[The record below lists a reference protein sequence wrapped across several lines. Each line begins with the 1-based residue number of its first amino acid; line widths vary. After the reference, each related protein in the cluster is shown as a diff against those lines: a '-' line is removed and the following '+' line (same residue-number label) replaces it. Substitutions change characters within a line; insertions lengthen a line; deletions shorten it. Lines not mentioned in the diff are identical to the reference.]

1 MSGAIHPGGSYR
13 PQAEWGGVSAEVRR
27 LETQAELSWAH
38 EWRVLAEWAPT
49 SGGAVLDA
57 GCGTGAVT
65 RRLRARLVDPGTRV
79 VGLDADERLLAVA
92 RAQGSDDGIRYVAG
106 DLARPPL
113 PAAGFDLVL
122 ARYVFQHLADPVGA
136 ARSLA
141 GLLRPGGRLA
151 VVDVDAGLWGCAD
164 PDMSAFSADAY
175 RALGSAQAADG
186 GDRLVAR
193 RLPRIL
199 RAAGLEEV
207 TVRPFAYTSDEV
219 GGVGALAPQL
229 SPQRLLPLVERGA
242 LGLGAY
248 ARAMAAWERFVALD
262 GFTMLLGFA
271 VGGRVPRAGHT
282 APRPRRS
289 AP

>member
-13 PQAEWGGVSAEVRR
+13 PQAEWGGLPGEVRR

-38 EWRVLAEWAPT
+38 EWRVLADWAPAE
-49 SGGAVLDA
+49 GGAVLDA

-65 RRLRARLVDPGTRV
+65 RRLRTRLADPGTRV

-92 RAQGSDDGIRYVAG
+92 RATRPVEGIRYVAG

-122 ARYVFQHLADPVGA
+122 ARYVFQHLADPVGV

-151 VVDVDAGLWGCAD
+151 VVDVDAGLWGCAE
-164 PDMSAFSADAY
+164 PDLSVFSADAY

-199 RAAGLEEV
+199 RAAGLTEV
-207 TVRPFAYTSDEV
+207 GVRPFAYTSDEV
-219 GGVGALAPQL
+219 GGVAALAPQL
-229 SPQRLLPLVERGA
+229 SPERLLPLVERGV
-242 LGLGAY
+242 LGVAAY

-262 GFTMLLGFA
+262 GFTLLLGFA
-271 VGGRVPRAGHT
+271 VGGRVR
-282 APRPRRS
+282 
-289 AP
+289 

>member
-1 MSGAIHPGGSYR
+1 MSGTVHPGGSYR
-13 PQAEWGGVSAEVRR
+13 PQAERGGVPSEVRR

-38 EWRVLAEWAPT
+38 EWRVLAEWAPAA
-49 SGGAVLDA
+49 GGAVLDA

-65 RRLRARLVDPGTRV
+65 RRLRRQLADPGTRV

-92 RAQGSDDGIRYVAG
+92 RAERPVDGIRYVAG
-106 DLARPPL
+106 DVARPPL
-113 PAAGFDLVL
+113 HPAEFDLVL

-136 ARSLA
+136 ARALA
-141 GLLRPGGRLA
+141 GLVRPGGWFA

-164 PDMSAFSADAY
+164 PDLSAFSADAY

-199 RAAGLEEV
+199 RAAGLTEIV
-207 TVRPFAYTSDEV
+207 VRPFAYTSDEV
-219 GGVGALAPQL
+219 GGVAALAPQL
-229 SPQRLLPLVERGA
+229 SPERLLPLVERGA
-242 LGLGAY
+242 VGLGAY

-262 GFTMLLGFA
+262 GFTLLLGFV
-271 VGGRVPRAGHT
+271 VGGRVR
-282 APRPRRS
+282 
-289 AP
+289 